1 MTDSK
6 PVIPQFVDLD
16 NARLDEQ
23 RQVMQE
29 IVSQEHCPFCME
41 NLRKYHKQQ
50 ILKDG
55 KYWILTPNQWPYDFT
70 KVHLLAILKEHATTL
85 AEIPAEAGHE
95 LFEMMTWAE
104 KEFKT
109 PGGAIGMRFGDT
121 SHSAGTVN
129 HIHAQFIIPDLEK
142 PGFVP
147 VRFKIGK
154 GG

>member
-1 MTDSK
+1 MTDSN
-6 PVIPQFVDLD
+6 PVIPQFVDME

-23 RQVMQE
+23 RKVMQTIIDE
-29 IVSQEHCPFCME
+29 HHCPFCMD

-70 KVHLLAILKEHATTL
+70 RVHLMAILKTHAEKL
-85 AEIPAEAGHE
+85 SEVPPEAGRE
-95 LFEMMTWAE
+95 LFEMLAWAE
-104 KEFKT
+104 KEYKVA
-109 PGGAIGMRFGDT
+109 GGAIGMRFGDT

-129 HIHAQFIIPDLEK
+129 HVHAQFIVPDIEL
-142 PGFVP
+142 PGFQP

-154 GG
+154 G